1 MTKILA
7 SILAFWASCT
17 TSLAHFQLIYAE
29 NAVLTETGT
38 VPLKLLFWHPFEN
51 GTVMDMAPPQE
62 VFAVHRGDRI
72 DLTDSLEETVFKGAE
87 NEGAAYNVSLPV
99 KRSGDYVLAVV
110 PEPYLEESEDTYI
123 QQFTKA
129 YVNRRGLPTDWTDAV
144 GLPAEILPLVKPYN
158 VISGS
163 TFTGR
168 VMRDG
173 APVAGAE
180 IEVEYMA
187 AEPDLATNRPGPVT
201 ATPPP
206 GGAVVIL
213 SDDEGYFSFGVPK
226 AGHWGFAA
234 LGVGPETEFN
244 GKALSQDAVIWIQA
258 QDIASGAN

>member
-7 SILAFWASCT
+7 TALAFWASAT
-17 TSLAHFQLIYAE
+17 AATAHFQLIYTE
-29 NAVLTETGT
+29 DTGLTQTGS

-51 GTVMDMAPPQE
+51 GAVMDMARPQQL
-62 VFAVHRGDRI
+62 FAVHRGERM
-72 DLTDSLEETVFKGAE
+72 DLMGSLEETVFTGAE
-87 NEGAAYNVSLPV
+87 NAGRAFNASLPV
-99 KRSGDYVLAVV
+99 KRSGDYVLVVV

-123 QQFTKA
+123 QQFTKT
-129 YVNRRGLPTDWTDAV
+129 YLNRRGLPTDWTNPM
-144 GLPAEILPLVKPYN
+144 GLPAEILPLVKPHN
-158 VISGS
+158 VIAGS

-187 AEPDLATNRPGPVT
+187 AEPDMAANAAGPAT

-213 SDDEGYFSFGVPK
+213 SDEQGYFSFGVPK

-234 LGVGPETEFN
+234 LGVGPETQFN
-244 GKALSQDAVIWIQA
+244 GKDLSQDAVLWIRA
-258 QDIASGAN
+258 HDLIEGGE